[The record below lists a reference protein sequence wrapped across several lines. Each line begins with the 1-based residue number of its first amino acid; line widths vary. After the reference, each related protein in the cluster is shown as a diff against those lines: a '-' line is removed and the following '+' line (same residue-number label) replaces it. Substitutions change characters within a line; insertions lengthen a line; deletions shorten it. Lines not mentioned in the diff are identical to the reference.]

1 MIATAP
7 DREDAQRPRRTTADG
22 PGTSAECAEST
33 GVPSGLAA
41 TGITVAYDGVDVVH
55 TADLRLPRG
64 QVTALIGPNGSGK
77 STLLRA
83 VARLHRARAGQVTLD
98 ADGGDTV
105 DALALSRTD
114 FARRITL
121 LAQSRT
127 TPAGLS
133 VRDVVAFGRHPYR
146 SRLRGSDPDGARLV
160 EHALAVTNVTELA
173 DRGVESLSGGQ
184 LQRVWFACCL
194 AQDTEVL
201 LLDEPTTYLDLRY
214 QVEILDLVR
223 ELADTH
229 GVTIGVVLHDL
240 DQAAAVADQVVL
252 LSSGRVAAAGTP
264 AQVYDAELLTD
275 TYGIRI
281 EVEADPTTGIP
292 RTRAVGRHHHRPER
306 P

>member
-1 MIATAP
+1 M
-7 DREDAQRPRRTTADG
+7 
-22 PGTSAECAEST
+22 
-33 GVPSGLAA
+33 
-41 TGITVAYDGVDVVH
+41 TVAYDGVDVVH
-55 TADLRLPRG
+55 EADLRLPRG
-64 QVTALIGPNGSGK
+64 WVTALIGPNGSGK

-83 VARLHRARAGQVTLD
+83 VARLHRARAGQVGV
-98 ADGGDTV
+98 GGDGADST
-105 DALALSRTD
+105 DALALSRTE
-114 FARRITL
+114 FARRVTL
-121 LAQSRT
+121 LAQSRA

-133 VRDVVAFGRHPYR
+133 VREVVGFGRHPYR
-146 SRLRGSDPDGARLV
+146 SRLGGADPDGARLV
-160 EHALAVTNVTELA
+160 EHALAVTDVAGLA

-264 AQVYDAELLTD
+264 AQVYDSQLLTD

-281 EVEADPTTGIP
+281 EVESDPSTGTP
-292 RTRAVGRHHHRPER
+292 RTRAVGRHHLRLER